1 MNNYDPLK
9 VPDPQQWLALDE
21 QKRIALVRDYHRRK
35 RVRLPNEQV
44 HATAHA
50 IVENQIALGDQ
61 TPVPRTLQRL
71 MGEGLDRHQ
80 AIHAVGM
87 VLFEYLFDLAKMKA
101 PPSGADPNTAYFAAL
116 ERLTAEDWRRSG

>member
-1 MNNYDPLK
+1 MKSYDPLRP
-9 VPDPQQWLALDE
+9 PDPQQWLALDE
-21 QKRIALVRDYHRRK
+21 QARIALVRDYHRRK

-44 HATAHA
+44 HAMAHA
-50 IVENQIALGDQ
+50 IVENQIALGDE

-80 AIHAVGM
+80 AIHAIGM
-87 VLFEYLFDLAKMKA
+87 VLLEYIFDLVKAKS
-101 PPSGADPNTAYFAAL
+101 PPPGGDPNPAYFAAL